1 MSLRNLIRK
10 LQQRRSLKIHW
21 RIQRSGGKN
30 RRRMPDLLWP
40 VWRPVRPVHLGFLKK
55 IPETT
60 KRRGR
65 VSSNSWPSMR
75 RKEVL
80 RKRRSDQIKPKI
92 QILHRSIVSNRL
104 LMCNKVIM
112 LLRHIHLVGRL
123 LHGSGRILTITHLWI
138 IVECICIHILFNIL
152 LYIQVMVPLK
162 DQLLLAIIWL
172 KANLT
177 AARSV
182 RKT

>member
-1 MSLRNLIRK
+1 MQTGLTGSSRGSVLGG
-10 LQQRRSLKIHW
+10 HE
-21 RIQRSGGKN
+21 QRSKDGSVQTGLTGLETG
-30 RRRMPDLLWP
+30 PTGP
-40 VWRPVRPVHLGFLKK
+40 SGISKK
-55 IPETT
+55 ILETT

-75 RKEVL
+75 RKELL
-80 RKRRSDQIKPKI
+80 RNRRSDQIKLKI
-92 QILHRSIVSNRL
+92 QIHRRSIVSNRL
-104 LMCNKVIM
+104 LMCSKVIM
-112 LLRHIHLVGRL
+112 FLRHIHLVGRL

-162 DQLLLAIIWL
+162 DRLLLAIIWS
-172 KANLT
+172 KANLI
-177 AARSV
+177 AARRV